1 MSHPYF
7 LYQYDLPYNKFID
20 LVYSLQ
26 NHNYDGHNDTDTT
39 NITHLAFNCCNI
51 NDSGIEILCEYNR
64 HVTHL
69 SLQCCGK
76 ITEAGVKALA
86 RDSLLEDL
94 KLNSCYFGDSG
105 IVHLGASKTLKAL
118 SVMYCN
124 ITPTGFIDFS
134 INKTILE
141 LSLRGNTIDENA
153 AKALRQMEQLRIL
166 SVDACKLNDD
176 SVYHLCRLPNLEEL
190 NLSDNA
196 ITGQGILPLLHNDKI
211 KTLYVN
217 WTPIG
222 DNGIW
227 IICTMKEL
235 NYLEAHSC
243 RCSTVGA
250 KLLAVNQSI
259 KCLDIMYNEID
270 FEGVKAILTESNGI
284 KQLNIIRNNIP
295 WTSMDL
301 LVPLINANTS
311 ILYIHCD
318 EPIQSAVNRLAPPYS
333 EYRRKY
339 SWDISMIRGS
349 REIHEYLK

>member
-7 LYQYDLPYNKFID
+7 LYKYDLSYNNFIN

-26 NHNYDGHNDTDTT
+26 NRNYDGQNATATT

-51 NDSGIEILCEYNR
+51 NDSGIETLCEYNK

-69 SLQCCGK
+69 SLRCCGK
-76 ITEAGVKALA
+76 ITEIGVKALA

-94 KLNSCYFGDSG
+94 RLNSCYFGDNG
-105 IVHLGASKTLKAL
+105 IVHLGVSETLKAL

-134 INKTILE
+134 INRSILE
-141 LSLRGNTIDENA
+141 LSLRGNTINESA

-166 SVDACKLNDD
+166 AVDACKLDDD
-176 SVYHLCRLPNLEEL
+176 SAYHLCSLPNLIEL

-196 ITGQGILPLLHNDKI
+196 ITGLGILPLLHNDKM
-211 KTLYVN
+211 KVLCVN
-217 WTPIG
+217 WSFIG
-222 DNGIW
+222 DNGIS
-227 IICTMKEL
+227 IISTMKEL

-250 KLLAVNQSI
+250 RVLAVNQSI
-259 KCLDIMYNEID
+259 KYLNIMYNDID
-270 FEGVKAILTESNGI
+270 FEGIKAILTESNGI
-284 KQLNIIRNNIP
+284 KQLDISRNNIP

-333 EYRRKY
+333 EYQLRKY
-339 SWDISMIRGS
+339 SWDISIYGD
-349 REIHEYLK
+349 HAKYVA